1 MEKDSQ
7 QGTKT
12 SRCADRAWRSL
23 KRELEN
29 PATIRKSISCSKA
42 NASIVN
48 FGRTGPSGE
57 VGVRERLRKML
68 RRSPDPEEI
77 QFEMARDKGYGGR
90 SKRKQIQDMT
100 EEQIASNPFVLKLME
115 RLAALEDSLRTKSA
129 EVATVSTE
137 KFSERVV
144 EPDNESM
151 ASEAHIVT
159 LKV

>member
-1 MEKDSQ
+1 M
-7 QGTKT
+7 
-12 SRCADRAWRSL
+12 L
-23 KRELEN
+23 K
-29 PATIRKSISCSKA
+29 
-42 NASIVN
+42 
-48 FGRTGPSGE
+48 
-57 VGVRERLRKML
+57 
-68 RRSPDPEEI
+68 RSPDPEEI

-115 RLAALEDSLRTKSA
+115 RLAALEDSLKTKSA
-129 EVATVSTE
+129 EVAAVSTE